1 MTLAQWVNDFIDDK
15 PVVSMREAPVPGED
29 P

>member
-1 MTLAQWVNDFIDDK
+1 MTLEQWVNDFIGDK
-15 PVVSMREAPVPGED
+15 KVESMLEAPVPGED